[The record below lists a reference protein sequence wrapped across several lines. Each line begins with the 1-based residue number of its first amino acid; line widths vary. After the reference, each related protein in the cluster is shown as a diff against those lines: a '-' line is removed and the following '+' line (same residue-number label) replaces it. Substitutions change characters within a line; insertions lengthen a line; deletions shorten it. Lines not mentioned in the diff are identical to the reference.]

1 MINSL
6 RIRNFKAIRRA
17 DIGLERLTV
26 IVGPNASGKTSI
38 LEGLHCLSRL
48 GTDEPND
55 IFQGK
60 RDPVL
65 ILSRSAIGEEIE
77 LSCSAMREGVRIRL
91 SPPPDL
97 PRDSLYSS
105 PTSDEWL
112 FSVEGKEETETRGD
126 WRPIGEIPSVVRLF
140 RPSELLRLDPSRMA
154 ETSSHVGTRVAAD
167 GSGLPSVLAFMALNR
182 PDDFQIIQQR
192 LRAVVPTIERIRFD
206 RTSFRPAA
214 SRPRNSSDR
223 HSIVVYGNDTKISFD
238 EKRKIVIAE
247 SVGETIVFDFNGAR
261 DVPAHSASEGTIL
274 VLGLLTVLMSQGR
287 PDLILLDD
295 IDRGLHPKAQR
306 EVVGLLR
313 TILDQNPELQI
324 VATTHSPYLLDHLRP
339 EEVRLTTLG
348 DDGTVSV
355 AGLTDHPDF
364 DKWKDEMAPGEM
376 WSLFG
381 EKWVGEL
388 PKNLETK

>member
-1 MINSL
+1 
-6 RIRNFKAIRRA
+6 
-17 DIGLERLTV
+17 
-26 IVGPNASGKTSI
+26 
-38 LEGLHCLSRL
+38 
-48 GTDEPND
+48 
-55 IFQGK
+55 
-60 RDPVL
+60 
-65 ILSRSAIGEEIE
+65 
-77 LSCSAMREGVRIRL
+77 
-91 SPPPDL
+91 
-97 PRDSLYSS
+97 
-105 PTSDEWL
+105 
-112 FSVEGKEETETRGD
+112 
-126 WRPIGEIPSVVRLF
+126 
-140 RPSELLRLDPSRMA
+140 
-154 ETSSHVGTRVAAD
+154 
-167 GSGLPSVLAFMALNR
+167 
-182 PDDFQIIQQR
+182 
-192 LRAVVPTIERIRFD
+192 
-206 RTSFRPAA
+206 
-214 SRPRNSSDR
+214 
-223 HSIVVYGNDTKISFD
+223 
-238 EKRKIVIAE
+238 
-247 SVGETIVFDFNGAR
+247 
-261 DVPAHSASEGTIL
+261 L